1 MSDPQANVAAA
12 IASARARCG
21 IPDTVSDGGFQNLIQ
36 MFEHCV
42 ERHPNAPA
50 ATSLG
55 HTLTY
60 RELEEQSARFGAW
73 LHHDLGLK
81 PGDAMAIQMPNLVQ
95 YLVVLWGAIRAG
107 VVVVNTNPLYSAREI
122 KHQFNDANVK
132 AAVVL
137 ANMAATLAEVVDE
150 TPVQQV
156 IVTELADCH
165 PLPKR
170 LLINLG
176 AKYIKKLVPDFNLPG
191 AVSLRDCLKKG
202 RKGALPKINA
212 GHDDLAILQYTGG
225 TTGVSK
231 GAMLSHGNLI
241 FNVMQG
247 LPVFET
253 FDQKEGEETFI
264 IPLPLYHIYS
274 FTLSLSGMMRSNHA
288 VLIPD
293 PRDLDGLVD
302 TMSKVEWTGMCGIN
316 TLFVSLCNHE
326 GFKQLDFSKLKVTL
340 SGGMALTAAA
350 AKRWESVTGCKV
362 SEGYGLTETSPVVSI
377 NPGGNEQI
385 GTIGVTVPGTEIM
398 IKDDEG
404 NALDIGQAGELC
416 VRGPQVMQGYW
427 QRPEDTAKS
436 IVDGFF
442 ATGDVAVVQED
453 GYMKIVDRKKDMII
467 VSGFN
472 VFPNE
477 IEDVVCSHDEVAEAA
492 AIGVPDEKSG
502 EAVKVFV
509 VPVPGKELDLDSLK
523 AHMKAN
529 LTGYKMPRHIEVR
542 EELPKSNVGKIL
554 RRELRDEAVKQ

>member
-21 IPDTVSDGGFQNLIQ
+21 IPDTVSDGGFQNLIE

-42 ERHPNAPA
+42 ERHPDAPA

-55 HTLTY
+55 NTLTY
-60 RELEEQSARFGAW
+60 RELEQQSARFGAW

-150 TPVQQV
+150 TPVEQV
-156 IVTELADCH
+156 IITELADCH

-176 AKYIKKLVPDFNLPG
+176 AKYIKKLVPDYDIPG
-191 AVSLRDCLKKG
+191 AVSLRECLKKG

-253 FDQKEGEETFI
+253 FDQKEAAETFI

-293 PRDLDGLVD
+293 PRDLDSLVD

-404 NALDIGQAGELC
+404 NALDIGEAGELC

-442 ATGDVAVVQED
+442 ATGDVAVVQDD

-477 IEDVVCSHDEVAEAA
+477 IEDVVCSHDDVAEAA

-509 VPVPGKELDLDSLK
+509 VPVPGKELDLDALK

-529 LTGYKMPRHIEVR
+529 LTGYKMPRHVEVR